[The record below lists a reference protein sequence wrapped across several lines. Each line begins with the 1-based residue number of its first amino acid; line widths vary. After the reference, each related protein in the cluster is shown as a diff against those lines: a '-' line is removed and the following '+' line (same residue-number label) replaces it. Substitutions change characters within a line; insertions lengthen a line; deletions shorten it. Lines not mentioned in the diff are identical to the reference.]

1 MNDPAATRLADRQPP
16 PPAPLGDA
24 LARALAGPAP
34 APAAPELAALA
45 AAALR
50 RALVL
55 GDARAAAYEL
65 LVADALLTYAIE
77 CAAESGLGALQA
89 LLDAWGPGAIAQ
101 LGEADA

>member
-1 MNDPAATRLADRQPP
+1 
-16 PPAPLGDA
+16 
-24 LARALAGPAP
+24 
-34 APAAPELAALA
+34 
-45 AAALR
+45 
-50 RALVL
+50 VL

-89 LLDAWGPGAIAQ
+89 LLEAWGPGAIAR